1 MSEWTGIGA
10 QCKPALSKGAP
21 DRDRALTALDD
32 DPAKPPD
39 GEMTVPDTIAQKPLG
54 RTGLLV
60 SALGFGCA
68 PLGDLYGKLDEATAV
83 DTGVAA
89 VESGMTLVDT
99 SPHYGNG
106 LSEHRVGAVLRRVGR
121 DRVVLSTKVG
131 RWMTPSSKSPMWGGF
146 SGGAPFAPTIDY
158 SYDGTMRS
166 LEQSFLRLGTERI
179 DIALIHDVD
188 RRNHGDAVDERF
200 KEATAGAWKA
210 LAQLREQGVLKAIG
224 IGVNETEICM
234 RFAEVCD
241 LDCVLLAGR
250 YSLLEQDALDSFLP
264 LAERRGIGILLGG
277 VFNSGILATGAVKG
291 AKYDY
296 TDAPEPVLER
306 VRRIE
311 AVCKASGV
319 ALPVAAVAFARLLP
333 VVSSVVLGGVTPQ
346 EVQRNLAGWTTPVP
360 ASLWATL
367 KAEGLIREDAPVA

>member
-1 MSEWTGIGA
+1 MAAI
-10 QCKPALSKGAP
+10 
-21 DRDRALTALDD
+21 DD
-32 DPAKPPD
+32 AAAKPFD
-39 GEMTVPDTIAQKPLG
+39 RQMMAETRIAQKPLG
-54 RTGLLV
+54 RSGLLV

-83 DTGVAA
+83 DTVVAGVD
-89 VESGMTLVDT
+89 SGMTLVDT

-106 LSEHRVGAVLRRVGR
+106 LSEHRVGAALRRVGR

-131 RWMTPSSKSPMWGGF
+131 RWMTPSREPPVWGGF
-146 SGGAPFAPTIDY
+146 PGGAPFAPTIDY

-200 KEATAGAWKA
+200 REATAGAWKA
-210 LAQLREQGVLKAIG
+210 LARLREQGVLKAIG

-250 YSLLEQDALDSFLP
+250 YSLIEQGALDDFLP
-264 LAERRGIGILLGG
+264 LAQKRGIGILLGG
-277 VFNSGILATGAVKG
+277 VFNSGILATGAIKG

-296 TDAPEPVLER
+296 EDAPQPVLDR

-311 AVCKASGV
+311 AVCKAHGV
-319 ALPVAAVAFARLLP
+319 PLPVAAVAFARAHP
-333 VVSSVVLGGVTPQ
+333 AVSSVVLGGVTPV
-346 EVQRNLAGWTTPVP
+346 EVQRNLLGWTTPIP
-360 ASLWATL
+360 AALWADL
-367 KAEGLIREDAPVA
+367 KAQRLIRPDAPVA